1 MAVDGVDEEPRAS
14 LIPVTVVT
22 GFLGAGK
29 TTLLQGIIRKTS
41 KRIAIIQNEVSEE
54 MGIESAVLTDSDGRI
69 IPDFYELPNGCI
81 CCTSKDDLVTTLE
94 NIVNLGRERIDAI
107 VVETTG
113 IADPC
118 TIVEVFWLDEALASS
133 LYLEGVVTVV
143 DCMHFPQ
150 VIQSDHYLEHS
161 EIGRKQVAIADRV
174 LINKTDLVSPETVE
188 TVKALIQ
195 SFNPEADIVTSCRSE
210 VDPSWVLSIGSYSKR
225 PSITGHNHTHLVS
238 TVDHVYLKFP
248 PHMEFGKSFI
258 ESAVGDL
265 LWESSDAVGN
275 IYRSK
280 AIFRGPR
287 NTWYSLQSVGALFE
301 VVEQPSASLISSD
314 SSESRFLFIGT
325 NLNESRIRD
334 KISQEIS

>member
-1 MAVDGVDEEPRAS
+1 MANSTTADTMEKP

-29 TTLLQGIIRKTS
+29 TTLLQGIIRNTS

-118 TIVEVFWLDEALASS
+118 TIVEVFWLDQELSSS
-133 LYLEGVVTVV
+133 LYLDGVVTVV

-150 VIQSDHYLEHS
+150 VICDDHFLEHS

-174 LINKTDLVSPETVE
+174 LLNKTDLVSPETVE
-188 TVKALIQ
+188 DVRCLIR
-195 SFNPEADIVTSCRSE
+195 SFNPEADVMTTSLSV
-210 VDPSWVLSIGSYSKR
+210 VDPSWVMSIGSYSSR
-225 PSITGHNHTHLVS
+225 PSSLTDHNHVLS
-238 TVDHVYLKFP
+238 TVDHVYLKFSS
-248 PHMEFGKSFI
+248 EVQFNKSTI
-258 ESAVGDL
+258 ERALGDM
-265 LWESSDAVGN
+265 LWEPSETMGN

-280 AIFRGPR
+280 GLFRGP
-287 NTWYSLQSVGALFE
+287 NNVWYSLQSVGALFE
-301 VVEQPSASLISSD
+301 VVEQPSASQIVSTG
-314 SSESRFLFIGT
+314 ESRFLFIGT
-325 NLNESRIRD
+325 KLNESLIRE
-334 KISQEIS
+334 KMSS